1 MTALDM
7 RNHLIQRGG
16 TIIVVVNPETGEETI
31 IDDPVSDSR
40 IVFDNLKNV
49 ICISVDS
56 NGSFIFVC
64 EILSLSDRGRIF
76 LQSQTL
82 GQTGKPPLTQDQ
94 ALSRPR
100 NIGRGMP
107 LTRICMKV
115 VFVGEMP
122 GRVNGLYSKEVVTL
136 ETAQQEVQT
145 QHRMYRQ
152 LISGGTGVHT
162 AIIPDAFGS
171 CLLTCDEFQSL
182 IPKSNP
188 YSLIQTLNVL
198 NWILSTARSNGFQL
212 YVSFIEYL
220 EGFESFNE
228 TNTLHKF
235 NIPSIGEGAVAILLK
250 TGCVSVDMYF
260 KNIMINNHGTA
271 VRFIDFGRRVCFTSP
286 EDLANVKKLFKKYS
300 KYCQPD
306 ELKLLDMCFPPSVRS
321 EKTKEEALRES
332 VQLKFNEY
340 CDAVPS
346 RLEHWK
352 TLTQPQEKVKE
363 VFDLLTFIGF
373 IDCLYGFSK
382 RGETGEY
389 NPRMKFG
396 LFMNLLLGRNMYLP
410 FFIHEI
416 VEIRSHLHDLDN
428 WLTHHN
434 HCNKMLIGLVETL
447 SDLLQPDEELGR
459 PRESDSFNFGKDS
472 QPEGSSPSPSH
483 HPSPSPSY
491 PRSRKKHKAGGRKP
505 ITKKRRRVK
514 RKTRVSRRKY

>member
-1 MTALDM
+1 M
-7 RNHLIQRGG
+7 RNRIIQRGG
-16 TIIVVVNPETGEETI
+16 TIIVVVNPKTGEEII

-64 EILSLSDRGRIF
+64 EILSLSDGGRIF

-82 GQTGKPPLTQDQ
+82 GQKGRPPLTQDQ

-100 NIGRGMP
+100 NIGAGMP

-115 VFVGEMP
+115 VFVGERP
-122 GRVNGLYSKEVVTL
+122 GRVNGLYTKEVVTL

-182 IPKSNP
+182 LPKSKQDP
-188 YSLIQTLNVL
+188 DSLIQTLNVL

-228 TNTLHKF
+228 TNTLHKW

-250 TGCVSVDMYF
+250 TGCLSVDMYY
-260 KNIMINNHGTA
+260 KNIMINNHGNA

-306 ELKLLDMCFPPSVRS
+306 ELKLLDMCFPPSVPS

-382 RGETGEY
+382 RRDAGQY
-389 NPRMKFG
+389 IFLMQFG
-396 LFMNLLLGRNMYLP
+396 LFMNLLLGREMDRP
-410 FFIHEI
+410 FLIDDI

-434 HCNKMLIGLVETL
+434 DCNKMLIGLVETL
-447 SDLLQPDEELGR
+447 SDLLKPDEALGR
-459 PRESDSFNFGKDS
+459 PRESDSFHFGDDS
-472 QPEGSSPSPSH
+472 QQPEGISPSPSPSPSH
-483 HPSPSPSY
+483 PRSPSPD
-491 PRSRKKHKAGGRKP
+491 RKKHKAGGRKP